1 MTQIQPR
8 EAGARTGKPPFG
20 EPVGSIRLTGRG
32 AIVTMFAGCL
42 LGLLFAAW
50 TGWSG
55 PAHAVFVLG
64 CVVIAY
70 YTRPSGLRHV
80 VVCPPPVFFAAC
92 VCSQALTSD
101 GAFSFLEGILV
112 TLGLAAPWLFIGTAL
127 AIVIAAGRGFRP
139 RLPRR

>member
-8 EAGARTGKPPFG
+8 KAGPRTGKPPS
-20 EPVGSIRLTGRG
+20 GSIRLTGRG
-32 AIVTMFAGCL
+32 AIVTLFAGCF

-64 CVVIAY
+64 CVVIAR

-80 VVCPPPVFFAAC
+80 VVCPPLVFFAAC

-101 GAFSFLEGILV
+101 GTLYFLEGILV
-112 TLGLAAPWLFIGTAL
+112 TLGVAAFWLFVGTAL
-127 AIVIAAGRGFRP
+127 AIAIAAGRGFRP
-139 RLPRR
+139 RIPRR